1 MSSNKSF
8 SLETSSRYARA
19 LFDLSEENNEL
30 ETVEKNIVDLQ
41 KIYNNNKGFEYFI
54 KNPTQSKNNHIN
66 VINKISQLME
76 FSKTFKD
83 FLSVLVF
90 KKRIFF
96 LNEILKSFL
105 KLSSIKKGKLSATLI
120 SSKNLSV
127 EELKNINT
135 ELSKSIGSKINF
147 DYKVDQE
154 LIGGFK
160 IQIGS
165 LMIDT
170 SIKNKL
176 KKYQQLMMER

>member
-1 MSSNKSF
+1 
-8 SLETSSRYARA
+8 
-19 LFDLSEENNEL
+19 
-30 ETVEKNIVDLQ
+30 
-41 KIYNNNKGFEYFI
+41 
-54 KNPTQSKNNHIN
+54 
-66 VINKISQLME
+66 ME
-76 FSKTFKD
+76 FSKTFRD
-83 FLSVLVF
+83 FLSVLVV

-96 LNEILKSFL
+96 LSKILKSFL

-120 SSKNLSV
+120 SSKDLSA

-176 KKYQQLMMER
+176 KKYEKRMLEN